1 MLGRKDG
8 LNFLDISAEDF
19 WASFYAIAVAL
30 PPLFASW
37 VAYAANLTAGREEA
51 GTRFLIVTRTA
62 VVDIGAWLVPL
73 VIIGLLAKR
82 IGIAKRYATYVI
94 AINWGNALL
103 AWLFTPITLL
113 QLFFSRPL
121 RRGHALCLRHVR
133 HIHRAELPADICCAA
148 TPPHLCSTVLRL
160 RVHWLAVP
168 DGLVAAIARDQF
180 RSACL
185 LGHVFRAHPEKCETV
200 FGKDA
205 RQNKGLER
213 VIFPCRGF
221 PLILRSR

>member
-1 MLGRKDG
+1 MPSLDDIFRYFRGAWKMMLGRKDG

-19 WASFYAIAVAL
+19 WVSFYAIAVAL

-37 VAYAANLTAGREEA
+37 VACAANLTAGREEA

-73 VIIGLLAKR
+73 VIIGLFAKR

-113 QLFFSRPL
+113 QLFFPGRFD
-121 RRGHALCLRHVR
+121 V
-133 HIHRAELPADICCAA
+133 A
-148 TPPHLCSTVLRL
+148 TLFAFVMFGISTVLSYRL
-160 RVHWLAVP
+160 TF
-168 DGLVAAIARDQF
+168 VALQRPHTYTAPF
-180 RSACL
+180 FACVFIGSLFLTALLQQL
-185 LGHVFRAHPEKCETV
+185 LGISFDPHAY
-200 FGKDA
+200 
-205 RQNKGLER
+205 
-213 VIFPCRGF
+213 
-221 PLILRSR
+221 

>member
-1 MLGRKDG
+1 MPSLDDIFRYFRGAWKMMLGRKDG

-113 QLFFSRPL
+113 QLFFPGRFD
-121 RRGHALCLRHVR
+121 V
-133 HIHRAELPADICCAA
+133 A
-148 TPPHLCSTVLRL
+148 TLFAFVMFGISTVLSYRL
-160 RVHWLAVP
+160 TF
-168 DGLVAAIARDQF
+168 VALQRPHTYAAPF
-180 RSACL
+180 FACVFIGSLFLTALLQQL
-185 LGHVFRAHPEKCETV
+185 LGISFDPHAY
-200 FGKDA
+200 
-205 RQNKGLER
+205 
-213 VIFPCRGF
+213 
-221 PLILRSR
+221 

>member
-1 MLGRKDG
+1 MPSLDDIFRYFRGAWKMMLGRKDG

-82 IGIAKRYATYVI
+82 IDIAKRYATYVI

-113 QLFFSRPL
+113 QLFFPGRFDVATLFAFIMFGISIVLSYRLTFVALQRPHTYAAPFFACVFIGSL
-121 RRGHALCLRHVR
+121 FLTALL
-133 HIHRAELPADICCAA
+133 
-148 TPPHLCSTVLRL
+148 
-160 RVHWLAVP
+160 
-168 DGLVAAIARDQF
+168 QQ
-180 RSACL
+180 L
-185 LGHVFRAHPEKCETV
+185 LGISFDPHAY
-200 FGKDA
+200 
-205 RQNKGLER
+205 
-213 VIFPCRGF
+213 
-221 PLILRSR
+221 